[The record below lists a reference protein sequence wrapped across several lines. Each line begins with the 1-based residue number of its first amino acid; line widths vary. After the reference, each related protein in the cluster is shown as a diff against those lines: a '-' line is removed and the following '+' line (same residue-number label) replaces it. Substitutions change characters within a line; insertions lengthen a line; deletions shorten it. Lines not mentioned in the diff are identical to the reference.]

1 MHHGQGARLE
11 QGWHRGNT
19 EVPIHLTWICL
30 DCGSFTQTS
39 SVMFKKWNWFLW
51 KISVFNSP
59 RTRIWYHSSKIQ
71 SGDGEVCFN
80 ATNSLL
86 SRWLYTGWR
95 VGRTALVNSICRE
108 LVIDIRML
116 TSLSWPQSRS
126 YCLVAKKKMPSAG
139 EQVNTLAR
147 NNMKTL
153 WGFLKLTCHTDC
165 VKEVLIFVVD
175 ETWARED
182 SYFSVEKWKQQSLDC
197 WDGGK
202 LNLNLNV

>member
-1 MHHGQGARLE
+1 M
-11 QGWHRGNT
+11 
-19 EVPIHLTWICL
+19 
-30 DCGSFTQTS
+30 
-39 SVMFKKWNWFLW
+39 W
-51 KISVFNSP
+51 KISVFAFEARFCFNSP

-71 SGDGEVCFN
+71 RRDGEVCFN

-86 SRWLYTGWR
+86 SRWLYTGWH

-126 YCLVAKKKMPSAG
+126 YCLVAKRKMPSAG

-175 ETWARED
+175 ETWTREE
-182 SYFSVEKWKQQSLDC
+182 SYFSVEKWRREGLDC

-202 LNLNLNV
+202 WSLNLIFSLFPGSFHPFPKNFSWYFVIQMTIAMDEECLKTH